1 MTAPAYLRKSDAAAY
16 LSISPR
22 TLTDWQRR
30 GIVPHHKPCRKVC
43 LFAVA
48 DLENAMSRFRIE
60 AIGDNGRA
68 S

>member
-1 MTAPAYLRKSDAAAY
+1 MTAAYLRKADAAAY

-30 GIVPHHKPCRKVC
+30 GVIAHHKPCRKVC

-48 DLENAMSRFRIE
+48 DLEKAMSRFRIE
-60 AIGDNGRA
+60 AIGANGRA